1 MQIRITYTDG
11 KEIIKNIPTQ
21 FMELK
26 LIELNNILQDIVSVI
41 PEIYNIDILGVYRK
55 RLNAG

>member
-11 KEIIKNIPTQ
+11 KEIIKDIPTQ

-41 PEIYNIDILGVYRK
+41 PEIYSIDILGVYRK
-55 RLNAG
+55 RLSAG

>member
-11 KEIIKNIPTQ
+11 KEIIKNIPPR
-21 FMELK
+21 FMELE
-26 LIELNNILQDIVSVI
+26 LIELYNILHDIVSSI
-41 PEIYNIDILGVYRK
+41 PEIYSIDILGVYKK